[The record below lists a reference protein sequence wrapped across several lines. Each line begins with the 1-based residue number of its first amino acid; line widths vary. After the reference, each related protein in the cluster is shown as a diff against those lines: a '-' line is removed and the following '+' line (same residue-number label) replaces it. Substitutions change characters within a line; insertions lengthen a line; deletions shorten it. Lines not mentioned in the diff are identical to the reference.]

1 MEKKFKRTTVT
12 SALPYANGPVH
23 IGHLAGVYV
32 PADIYVRYLRL
43 KKEDVLFI
51 GGSDEHGVP
60 ITIRAKKEG
69 ITPQDVVDRYH
80 KIIKDSF
87 SDPCPLFPEDCFTNF
102 PVCPVGVSAVV
113 LERSEACRI
122 FCHIGLRRQTGVSDR
137 LYTIIMVMECLGDL
151 IANLRVETSG
161 NGRIQVLTIE
171 KPRFRESHI
180 LKLGVPRTDMDVDL
194 KVRA

>member
-1 MEKKFKRTTVT
+1 M
-12 SALPYANGPVH
+12 
-23 IGHLAGVYV
+23 
-32 PADIYVRYLRL
+32 
-43 KKEDVLFI
+43 
-51 GGSDEHGVP
+51 
-60 ITIRAKKEG
+60 
-69 ITPQDVVDRYH
+69 
-80 KIIKDSF
+80 
-87 SDPCPLFPEDCFTNF
+87 
-102 PVCPVGVSAVV
+102 V

-122 FCHIGLRRQTGVSDR
+122 FCHIGLRCQTGVPNR

>member
-1 MEKKFKRTTVT
+1 M
-12 SALPYANGPVH
+12 
-23 IGHLAGVYV
+23 
-32 PADIYVRYLRL
+32 
-43 KKEDVLFI
+43 
-51 GGSDEHGVP
+51 
-60 ITIRAKKEG
+60 
-69 ITPQDVVDRYH
+69 
-80 KIIKDSF
+80 
-87 SDPCPLFPEDCFTNF
+87 
-102 PVCPVGVSAVV
+102 V

-122 FCHIGLRRQTGVSDR
+122 FCHIGLRRQTSVPDR

>member
-1 MEKKFKRTTVT
+1 M
-12 SALPYANGPVH
+12 
-23 IGHLAGVYV
+23 
-32 PADIYVRYLRL
+32 
-43 KKEDVLFI
+43 
-51 GGSDEHGVP
+51 
-60 ITIRAKKEG
+60 
-69 ITPQDVVDRYH
+69 
-80 KIIKDSF
+80 
-87 SDPCPLFPEDCFTNF
+87 
-102 PVCPVGVSAVV
+102 V

-122 FCHIGLRRQTGVSDR
+122 FCHIGLRRQTSVPDR

-161 NGRIQVLTIE
+161 NGCIQVLTIE